1 VEAVITQTEPMAIRL
16 PRTYDVDLLLR
27 DLEALKDIERAAQP
41 GPYHGGEWT
50 GIALHSMGGKQTAD
64 PSAAGMDVYQET
76 EALQHAPYL
85 KHILDDLV
93 CPKEVVRL
101 LTLPPGGHIK
111 DHYDFHTNFQYG
123 LLRLHIAIVTH
134 PDVDFIIGGDHV
146 FFAPGELW
154 YGDFSKVHSVE
165 NRSPVTRVHMVID
178 VQINDFVLD
187 LFPPDYIERRRAEG
201 ISITRE
207 PMSVSDA
214 DLRRFLCDFKVPGD
228 LLPLFVMGKKLQTLI
243 KGARASVRLI
253 DHKLAVLLDNEPTF
267 VLQQVDERTFGVVGL
282 PPGIT
287 FTFDHAGPEIAAVEL
302 NLKGLPK
309 DLYLA
314 RLGFQKGP
322 ALPDRTIP
330 LTLLDPQA

>member
-1 VEAVITQTEPMAIRL
+1 MEAVTTQTEPMAIRL
-16 PRTYDVDLLLR
+16 PRNYDVELLVR
-27 DLEALKDIERAAQP
+27 DLEALQDIERAAQP
-41 GPYHGGEWT
+41 GPYHAGEWT
-50 GIALHSMGGKQTAD
+50 GIALHSMGGKQSAD

-76 EALQHAPYL
+76 EALQHAPYF
-85 KHILDDLV
+85 KQILDDLA

-123 LLRLHIAIVTH
+123 LLRLHIAIITD
-134 PDVDFIIGGDHV
+134 PEVDFVIGGEHV
-146 FFAPGELW
+146 YFAPGELW

-165 NRSPVTRVHMVID
+165 NRSQITRIHMVID
-178 VQINDFVLD
+178 VQINDFVLG
-187 LFPPDYIERRRAEG
+187 LFPSDYIERRRTEG
-201 ISITRE
+201 ISMSPQ
-207 PMSVSDA
+207 PMSASESE
-214 DLRRFLCDFKVPGD
+214 LRRFLCDFRIPGEF
-228 LLPLFVMGKKLQTLI
+228 LPLFVMGKKLQTLI

-253 DHKLAVLLDNEPTF
+253 DHQLAVLLDNEPTF

-287 FTFDHAGPEIAAVEL
+287 FTFNHEGQHVSSVDL

-314 RLGFQKGP
+314 RLGFMKGP
-322 ALPDRTIP
+322 ALPDRTIALP
-330 LTLLDPQA
+330 VLDEQA